1 MSVLLPLL
9 QFRAKQ
15 GFRMLQSIGFG
26 VFLVLLPIAFLG
38 GLLLLQFLYTTPEPW
53 AGILLLV
60 ALFAIH
66 YQRGDR
72 FFLEQLTTHTWQI
85 YALEYLLLWVPFA
98 ICFIIWSQWW
108 NIGIGLVGIA
118 VLAGVA
124 PPYQQQKVG
133 SAWGSWMPV
142 AWIPSFLWEWRAG
155 FRSQGLFW
163 GLLYFL
169 CFLGI
174 QYTFVTPVLT
184 LILALSVCYFYQAV
198 APKEIIQTQNSD
210 GRLLIRKLYYS
221 CLFFQALLLPHYVLF
236 WWHHSS
242 FQILLGIIGLVFLST
257 SWISFSICLQYSDY
271 TYDKEES
278 YNVVPFAIFTGG
290 CLIPFLWP
298 VLPFF
303 WWSYWR
309 KAVQQLNFYA

>member
-38 GLLLLQFLYTTPEPW
+38 VLLLLQFLYTTPEPW
-53 AGILLLV
+53 AGILLAVGLLGV
-60 ALFAIH
+60 H

-72 FFLEQLTTHTWQI
+72 FFLEQLTHRTWPI
-85 YALEYLLLWVPFA
+85 YAVEYLLLLLPFVV
-98 ICFIIWSQWW
+98 CFVIWQQWW
-108 NIGIGLVGIA
+108 NTGIVVLGNA
-118 VLAGVA
+118 VLAFVA
-124 PPYQQQKVG
+124 PPYQQQKTG
-133 SAWGSWMPV
+133 TAWGSWMPV

-155 FRSQGLFW
+155 FRNQGLFL

-169 CFLGI
+169 GFLGE
-174 QYTFVTPVLT
+174 QYTFVMPVLT
-184 LILALSVCYFYQAV
+184 LILALSVCSFYQAV
-198 APKEIIQTQNSD
+198 APKEIIQAQNRD
-210 GRLLIRKLYYS
+210 GRLLIRKLGYS

-236 WWHHSS
+236 WYYNNTIQL
-242 FQILLGIIGLVFLST
+242 FLGILALAVVSSL
-257 SWISFSICLQYSDY
+257 WISFSICLQYSDY
-271 TYDKEES
+271 TYNKEES
-278 YNVVPFAIFTGG
+278 YNIVPFAIFTGS

-298 VLPFF
+298 ILPFF